1 MEVTMEAKTLAEEAG
16 QRTYAVIFESGD
28 EVRSGLE
35 GFAREEGLS
44 AASIQGIGALS
55 DVTLG
60 YFNWETKEYDEI
72 ACDEQVEVVSLVGD
86 VALKDGDPAVHAHLA
101 VARSDATVLGGHLLA
116 AHVRP
121 TLEVVVVE
129 SPRHLRKQHDPTTGL
144 ALISVK

>member
-1 MEVTMEAKTLAEEAG
+1 MRAKLLANEAG

-35 GFAREEGLS
+35 GFAKEEGLS

-60 YFNWETKEYDEI
+60 YFNWVTKKYDEI
-72 ACDEQVEVVSLVGD
+72 GCNEQVEVVSLLGD
-86 VALKDGDPAVHAHLA
+86 VALKDGEPAVHAHLA
-101 VARSDATVLGGHLLA
+101 VARSDASVLGGHLVA

-129 SPRHLRKQHDPTTGL
+129 SPSHLQKKHDPTTGL
-144 ALISVK
+144 ALIEVE